1 MKERILTGIGLI
13 SVFVYA
19 VLFNSTFLNLL
30 IYGIVVLSGYEIYD
44 ARKHDLK
51 KYIVIFPVILVALS
65 GLVGYEY
72 VTTII
77 GITIIT
83 MFTIAVFDESF
94 SYDLVAYFITMTS
107 LLIVAL
113 SSVDK
118 VLEFGNLV
126 FLYVLIATYSTDT
139 FALFG
144 GKFFGKHKLIERISP
159 KKTVEGAIVGYIA
172 SVILSISFGIL
183 VIDSIPKTVIIVAS
197 LLMPIFSQIGDLA
210 FSLVKRKFEIKDFGK
225 IFPGHG
231 GVLDRIDSL
240 IFALIT
246 FITVSQIFMIF

>member
-1 MKERILTGIGLI
+1 MKERILTGIALI
-13 SVFVYA
+13 AVFAYA
-19 VLFNSTFLNLL
+19 ILLNPTLLSFL
-30 IYGIVVLSGYEIYD
+30 IYAIVVIAGYEIYD
-44 ARKHDLK
+44 ARKNDLK
-51 KYIVIFPVILVALS
+51 KYTVIFPMILVALS
-65 GLVGYEY
+65 GLVEYEY
-72 VTTII
+72 VSTII

-83 MFTIAVFDESF
+83 MFTLAVFEESF
-94 SYDLVAYFITMTS
+94 TYDLVAYFITMTS

-126 FLYVLIATYSTDT
+126 FLYVLIATYATDT

-159 KKTVEGAIVGYIA
+159 KKTVEGAIVGYVA
-172 SVILSISFGIL
+172 SVIISICFGIF
-183 VIDSIPKTVIIVAS
+183 VIDSIPKTVIIIAS
-197 LLMPIFSQIGDLA
+197 MLMPIFSQIGDLA
-210 FSLVKRKFEIKDFGK
+210 FSLIKRKFGIKDFGK

-246 FITVSQIFMIF
+246 FITVSQIFMII